1 MLRKALI
8 FIILLIMMLPLLTSP
23 PLMAQDG
30 ARREMVYGS
39 SIESTIPD
47 PDTVLEWEFRGA
59 EGDIVTLLMQPDE
72 AGLQPSM
79 RLVEASSGV
88 TLVAK
93 AAEQL
98 SESVTIQ
105 EFRLPVSG
113 LYVIQCG
120 ATQGAGA
127 FTVTLEK
134 EGERLNSRRTP
145 IQGAWSGTMVEEGAE
160 IGLNVA
166 VMQVGKFISGA
177 ASIQT
182 AEGQTTFQLDG
193 IAADGKFFFTQK
205 TEPEVLDGCAFYGSL
220 DLSDTG
226 EVMGGEWNSNG
237 CGAGDMLLEFSED
250 QSMMMDMLPPEMV
263 DAQSVQA
270 GDADTAA
277 ADEIDAVA
285 GADEEETDE
294 ATGDDEAAAD
304 TEADATPEVVVD
316 TSAANL
322 PDPTP
327 ISVGDMVEREL
338 PPGQLG
344 DEWVFSGEAGEV
356 VSIIMR
362 SGDESLDPFL
372 YLIYEDQ
379 VIAAND
385 DFEGRDAGIINQ
397 VLPANGDYIVL
408 ADRFKQS
415 TGGPY
420 TLEIE
425 PVDPEEAGYLRM
437 AFGQTVTRR
446 LGTFN
451 PVDIYLFEGEQN
463 MSTSIRLTAREGTA
477 DFSIL
482 NNSGTTLVRE
492 QPAGDVLIFTLPY
505 TGPYLVQVQLLTE
518 EDGVV
523 YELSLDV
530 ER

>member
-1 MLRKALI
+1 
-8 FIILLIMMLPLLTSP
+8 
-23 PLMAQDG
+23 
-30 ARREMVYGS
+30 
-39 SIESTIPD
+39 
-47 PDTVLEWEFRGA
+47 
-59 EGDIVTLLMQPDE
+59 
-72 AGLQPSM
+72 
-79 RLVEASSGV
+79 
-88 TLVAK
+88 
-93 AAEQL
+93 
-98 SESVTIQ
+98 
-105 EFRLPVSG
+105 
-113 LYVIQCG
+113 
-120 ATQGAGA
+120 
-127 FTVTLEK
+127 
-134 EGERLNSRRTP
+134 
-145 IQGAWSGTMVEEGAE
+145 
-160 IGLNVA
+160 
-166 VMQVGKFISGA
+166 
-177 ASIQT
+177 
-182 AEGQTTFQLDG
+182 
-193 IAADGKFFFTQK
+193 
-205 TEPEVLDGCAFYGSL
+205 
-220 DLSDTG
+220 
-226 EVMGGEWNSNG
+226 
-237 CGAGDMLLEFSED
+237 
-250 QSMMMDMLPPEMV
+250 
-263 DAQSVQA
+263 
-270 GDADTAA
+270 
-277 ADEIDAVA
+277 
-285 GADEEETDE
+285 
-294 ATGDDEAAAD
+294 
-304 TEADATPEVVVD
+304 
-316 TSAANL
+316 
-322 PDPTP
+322 
-327 ISVGDMVEREL
+327 
-338 PPGQLG
+338 
-344 DEWVFSGEAGEV
+344 
-356 VSIIMR
+356 MR